1 MLQMHLT
8 LFYTLRWPK
17 WQILYYVYFVTMK
30 KQKGE
35 YKKKLLSEIFP
46 EAVVQNK
53 AWCYILE

>member
-1 MLQMHLT
+1 MHLT
-8 LFYTLRWPK
+8 LFYTLRWLK